1 MASRMRHRRARLLV
15 AATLAGGLASL
26 MIQGSA
32 ASTPQS
38 ATQQT
43 VEITVNTLPISNG
56 YPLDI
61 GIRHGFFQ
69 KRGISIR
76 KVTLQSGNDIVL
88 ALANNNGEIGYIGYV
103 PAMIGRTQGIPITII
118 AASDVEG
125 TNAQDNWQNIL
136 VRGDSSIR
144 TISDLRGKTIAVNA
158 LKGVGEV
165 MIKAALRKRGV
176 DPNSVNLLAMPF
188 PTMRAALRNGQVD
201 AIWTPE
207 PFNTQALNLDGARIV
222 MAPGPVLGRFWPIGC
237 YAARTDWVRRNP
249 PLARRF
255 QAAMNESLRYAQSH
269 PDEMRTLLPAG
280 TQNVR
285 LPIWSPLADRQQLL
299 KLARYSKD
307 FGVISTLPNFT
318 QLLSPGITAGRT
330 LQGTVGRRFIV
341 LRSDGR
347 AVTRLAPGTYT
358 FVVADTSN
366 AQNFRLTGP
375 GVNRRTSVR
384 GTGRSTWTLRLRRG
398 VYTYGSS
405 ARPSLKRT
413 FRVR

>member
-1 MASRMRHRRARLLV
+1 MGSRMRHRRARFLGV
-15 AATLAGGLASL
+15 AVVAGAVAGLTVF
-26 MIQGSA
+26 GGPA
-32 ASTPQS
+32 ASAPQKS
-38 ATQQT
+38 TQT

-56 YPLDI
+56 LPLDL
-61 GIRHGFFQ
+61 GISHGFFQ
-69 KRGISIR
+69 KQGISIR

-88 ALANNNGEIGYIGYV
+88 ALANNSGQIGYIGYV

-125 TNAQDNWQNIL
+125 TTVTDNWQNIL
-136 VRGDSSIR
+136 VRGNSSIQS
-144 TISDLRGKTIAVNA
+144 IADLRGKTIAVNA

-176 DPNSVNLLAMPF
+176 DPNSINLLAMPF

-207 PFNTQALNLDGARIV
+207 PFNTQAINLDGARIV

-237 YAARTDWVRRNP
+237 YAARNDWARQNPALVRK
-249 PLARRF
+249 F
-255 QAAMNESLRYAQSH
+255 QAAMNESLRYAQTHS
-269 PDEMRTLLPAG
+269 DEVRTLLPAG

-285 LPIWSPLADRQQLL
+285 LPIWSPLVDRNQLL
-299 KLARYSKD
+299 SLARYSKD

-318 QLLSPGITAGRT
+318 QLISSAISAGKT
-330 LQGTVGRRFIV
+330 LQGAVGRRFIL
-341 LRSDGR
+341 LRQDGR
-347 AVTRLAPGTYT
+347 RVTRLKAGRYT
-358 FVVADTSN
+358 FVVADNSN

-384 GTGRSTWTLRLRRG
+384 GTGRSTWTLTLRRG
-398 VYTYGSS
+398 VYTYTSS

-413 FRVR
+413 FRVT

>member
-1 MASRMRHRRARLLV
+1 MGSRMRHRRARFLGV
-15 AATLAGGLASL
+15 AVVAGAVAGLTVF
-26 MIQGSA
+26 GGPA
-32 ASTPQS
+32 ASAPQK
-38 ATQQT
+38 ATQT

-56 YPLDI
+56 LPLDL
-61 GIRHGFFQ
+61 GIRQGFFQ
-69 KRGISIR
+69 KQGISIR

-88 ALANNNGEIGYIGYV
+88 ALANNSGQIGYIGYV

-125 TNAQDNWQNIL
+125 TTVNDNWQNIL
-136 VRGDSSIR
+136 VRGNSSIQNAA
-144 TISDLRGKTIAVNA
+144 DLRGKTIAVNA

-176 DPNSVNLLAMPF
+176 DPNSINLLAMPF

-237 YAARTDWVRRNP
+237 YAARNDWARQNPALVRK
-249 PLARRF
+249 F
-255 QAAMNESLRYAQSH
+255 QAAMNESLRYAQSN
-269 PDEMRTLLPAG
+269 PNEVRSLLPAG

-285 LPIWSPLADRQQLL
+285 LPIWSPLVDRNQLL
-299 KLARYSKD
+299 SLARYSKD

-318 QLLSPGITAGRT
+318 QLISSAISAGKT
-330 LQGTVGRRFIV
+330 LQGAVGRRFIL
-341 LRSDGR
+341 LRQDGQR
-347 AVTRLAPGTYT
+347 VTRLKAGRYT
-358 FVVADTSN
+358 FVVADNSK
-366 AQNFRLTGP
+366 AQNFRLRGP
-375 GVNRRTSVR
+375 GVNRRTSIR
-384 GTGRSTWTLRLRRG
+384 GTGRSTWTLTLRRG
-398 VYTYGSS
+398 VYTYTSS

-413 FRVR
+413 FRVT